1 MDLDS
6 TARIVSVGGAD
17 LIEPQHGSGGIIQ
30 LIMVDLMG
38 GERRIERQLDIGR
51 IRRVLH
57 L

>member
-30 LIMVDLMG
+30 LVMVDLMG

-51 IRRVLH
+51 IWRVLH